1 MFSPL
6 RLLFVLLVV
15 IVIHPFPVANSTLRN
30 LSHIQ
35 WCVAS
40 PGATDAQ
47 LQEKIDWICKQ
58 PKVNCKPIESGGAC
72 FEPNTLMSH
81 ASYVMNAYYWI
92 HHRAEETCDKNT
104 STIVVNDPSYGDCV
118 YY

>member
-6 RLLFVLLVV
+6 RLLFVFLLV
-15 IVIHPFPVANSTLRN
+15 IVIHLFPVANS
-30 LSHIQ
+30 SHIQ

-40 PGATDAQ
+40 RGAADAQ

-81 ASYVMNAYYWI
+81 ASYVMNAYYWS
-92 HHRAEETCDKNT
+92 HHRADEACDSKNT